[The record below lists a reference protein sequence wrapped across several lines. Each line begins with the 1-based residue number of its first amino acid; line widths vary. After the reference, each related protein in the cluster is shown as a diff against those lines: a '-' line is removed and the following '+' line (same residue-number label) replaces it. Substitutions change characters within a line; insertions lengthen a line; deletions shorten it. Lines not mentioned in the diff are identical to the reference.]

1 MVILG
6 QDIVDVTASSLTIV
20 IDIGDFTF
28 YHLLN
33 IQ

>member
-6 QDIVDVTASSLTIV
+6 QDIVDVTASSLTI
-20 IDIGDFTF
+20 DIGDFTF